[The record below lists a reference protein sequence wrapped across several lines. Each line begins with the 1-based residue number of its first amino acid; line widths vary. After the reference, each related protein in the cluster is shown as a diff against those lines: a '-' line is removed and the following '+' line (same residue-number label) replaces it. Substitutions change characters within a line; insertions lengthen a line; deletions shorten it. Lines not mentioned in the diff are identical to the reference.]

1 MQDRIFYYIC
11 LNFTLV
17 SLRKLLSSFLFIF
30 NITIVCYS
38 QQIQNF
44 YLPDYYSS
52 TALDHLALINP
63 AWTADEK
70 RATLNSL
77 YKSRSG
83 LFNEVATITAYGD
96 VLLNSKSNV
105 GQVARVLFQ
114 NEKEGPYISSPK
126 FYGNYAVKIPLREDL
141 FLSAGLALGVAS
153 ISFTA
158 PSGMGKGSAPDVNAG
173 LILKYRK
180 TEIGAASYQLLNNSI
195 TAINSPLLFK
205 RFYQF
210 YFQSEKDLSEY
221 LTLRAHLFY
230 RPQPYR
236 DLGNAALL
244 LCYKET
250 IAFGGMYQYQR
261 GTSFLASLYLN
272 QSNNPIILNFSFN
285 SLFLSNRLLT
295 TGSYELGLQ
304 YRIAN

>member
-1 MQDRIFYYIC
+1 MFE
-11 LNFTLV
+11 FTLV

-30 NITIVCYS
+30 NITIICYA
-38 QQIQNF
+38 QQTQNI

-96 VLLNSKSNV
+96 VLLNPKGNV
-105 GQVARVLFQ
+105 GQVARILFQ

-141 FLSAGLALGVAS
+141 FLSAGLAFGVAS
-153 ISFTA
+153 VSFTA
-158 PSGMGKGSAPDVNAG
+158 PSGMGKGSAPDANAG

-180 TEIGAASYQLLNNSI
+180 TEVGVSSYQLLNRDI
-195 TAINSPLLFK
+195 VAINSPLLFK

-210 YFQSEKDLSEY
+210 YLQTDKDLNEY
-221 LTLRAHLFY
+221 LAIRTHLFY

-236 DLGNAALL
+236 DLANAAVL

-272 QSNNPIILNFSFN
+272 QSNNPIIVNFTFN

-295 TGSYELGLQ
+295 NGSYELGLQ
-304 YRIAN
+304 YRITN